1 MAVISGRAVNAT
13 DLSGYFAVALSDGGG
28 TIAEKMRLSST
39 GLAVTGALS
48 STTGAN
54 FATSSGSVG
63 IGTASPT
70 SQLSVVTTTNNLL
83 SLTKTATVALNVTA
97 ASSPTG
103 IDISANGGN
112 VLTLNTG
119 SNNGNV
125 GIGTTSPAYKL
136 DVAGSTNVS
145 STYFY
150 RYDGDTGIIGSGTC
164 TSTGGATQL
173 AIRAANDI
181 IFATGGATTRAMIT
195 SSGNLLVGTTSALQ
209 ASLFEVSSS
218 ARGAYVLTSSAAA
231 WGLCVDASSSSYTD
245 TTYVAR
251 VPNRGSTTAYN
262 FVAYQNSTGN
272 VFLVY
277 GNGNAVNTNGSY
289 GAISD
294 VKLKENIVDVSPK
307 LDKLL
312 NVRIRNYN
320 LKNDEN
326 KTKLIGVVAQEL
338 EEVFPSLI
346 EEINDR
352 DADGNDLGTTT
363 KSVKYSVFVP
373 ILIKSLQELNANL
386 VAELQSLRQ
395 RVAALE
401 SN

>member
-1 MAVISGRAVNAT
+1 
-13 DLSGYFAVALSDGGG
+13 
-28 TIAEKMRLSST
+28 
-39 GLAVTGALS
+39 
-48 STTGAN
+48 
-54 FATSSGSVG
+54 
-63 IGTASPT
+63 
-70 SQLSVVTTTNNLL
+70 
-83 SLTKTATVALNVTA
+83 
-97 ASSPTG
+97 
-103 IDISANGGN
+103 
-112 VLTLNTG
+112 
-119 SNNGNV
+119 
-125 GIGTTSPAYKL
+125 
-136 DVAGSTNVS
+136 
-145 STYFY
+145 
-150 RYDGDTGIIGSGTC
+150 
-164 TSTGGATQL
+164 
-173 AIRAANDI
+173 
-181 IFATGGATTRAMIT
+181 
-195 SSGNLLVGTTSALQ
+195 
-209 ASLFEVSSS
+209 
-218 ARGAYVLTSSAAA
+218 
-231 WGLCVDASSSSYTD
+231 
-245 TTYVAR
+245 
-251 VPNRGSTTAYN
+251 
-262 FVAYQNSTGN
+262 
-272 VFLVY
+272 VY

>member
-1 MAVISGRAVNAT
+1 
-13 DLSGYFAVALSDGGG
+13 
-28 TIAEKMRLSST
+28 
-39 GLAVTGALS
+39 
-48 STTGAN
+48 
-54 FATSSGSVG
+54 
-63 IGTASPT
+63 
-70 SQLSVVTTTNNLL
+70 
-83 SLTKTATVALNVTA
+83 
-97 ASSPTG
+97 
-103 IDISANGGN
+103 
-112 VLTLNTG
+112 
-119 SNNGNV
+119 
-125 GIGTTSPAYKL
+125 
-136 DVAGSTNVS
+136 
-145 STYFY
+145 
-150 RYDGDTGIIGSGTC
+150 
-164 TSTGGATQL
+164 
-173 AIRAANDI
+173 
-181 IFATGGATTRAMIT
+181 MIT